1 MGGSPRRFSV
11 LHAPDA
17 PVRFFALALLL
28 PLLAACDEPP
38 PPVLSPAD
46 KAERDSVLALLRTT
60 DTDALAAA
68 FERLADL
75 PYRVETTTAQ
85 LALDG
90 EIVAHRRFVAVVDPA
105 APPPDVL
112 ETDSTGAFDWGALGA
127 LASDDAEALLPTD
140 NPATLVFPDDPPYL
154 DPQGREAF
162 AFRFAPDTLIGGRRV
177 QVLTVDA
184 RPGEGDDQLLRHARL
199 YVADGGQLVGARLRR
214 RTESVLFTE
223 KSEATILLHPTSAG
237 TWLPHAT
244 RYDAT
249 VGALFTDRRRF
260 RLTRLYT
267 PLAPALS
274 AAAPSVAP

>member
-1 MGGSPRRFSV
+1 MR
-11 LHAPDA
+11 L
-17 PVRFFALALLL
+17 FALTLLL

-38 PPVLSPAD
+38 PLRLSPTEE
-46 KAERDSVLALLRTT
+46 AERDSVLTLLRTT

-68 FERLADL
+68 FDRLADL

-85 LALDG
+85 LAPDG
-90 EIVAHRRFVAVVDPA
+90 EVVAHRRLVAAVDPA

-112 ETDSTGAFDWGALGA
+112 EADSTGAFDWGALGA
-127 LASDDAEALLPTD
+127 LASDGAGALLPTE
-140 NPATLVFPDDPPYL
+140 NPATLVLPDDPPYL

-162 AFRFAPDTLIGGRRV
+162 TFRFAPDTLIGGRRV
-177 QVLTVDA
+177 RVLAVDA
-184 RPGEGDDQLLRHARL
+184 RTGEGDDQLLRHARL
-199 YVADGGQLVGARLRR
+199 YVADGGVLVGVRLQR

-223 KSEATILLHPTSAG
+223 RSAATILLHPTSAG
-237 TWLPHAT
+237 VWLPHAT

-274 AAAPSVAP
+274 AEAPAATP